1 MVDTVWVSL
10 APATLEVAVALEDDL
25 TLRDQAFSMDCVRR
39 DSRGEALPRECFPK
53 QINIDPNPDR
63 PDIFDRVRHLF
74 SGNYWFVSAQC
85 AAVLRSH
92 DLGGGALY
100 SVEFFQMDRRTKVPG
115 GYYALNIG
123 NTKRTFVPE
132 LSSNAPKN
140 PYAATLYQLWPI
152 AGDDDIAVTKD
163 ALVGHDIWI
172 EPTLS
177 GSFFLS
183 DKLASALRSGGCD
196 APFQLRRCRIV

>member
-1 MVDTVWVSL
+1 MVDMVWVSL
-10 APATLEVAVALEDDL
+10 ASATLEVVVALEDDL

-53 QINIDPNPDR
+53 QINIDPNLDYPDV
-63 PDIFDRVRHLF
+63 FDGVRHLF
-74 SGNYWFVSAQC
+74 RGDYWFVSEHC

-100 SVEFFQMDRRTKVPG
+100 YVEFLQMDRKTKVVG
-115 GYYALNIG
+115 QYYALNIG

-132 LSSNAPKN
+132 LSSNAPQN
-140 PYAATLYQLWPI
+140 PYSATLYQLWPI
-152 AGDDDIAVTKD
+152 AGDGDIAVTKD
-163 ALVGHDIWI
+163 ALAGHDIWI

-177 GSFFLS
+177 GSFFVS
-183 DKLASALRSGGCD
+183 DKLANALRSAGCD
-196 APFQLRRCRIV
+196 KPFQLRRCRVV